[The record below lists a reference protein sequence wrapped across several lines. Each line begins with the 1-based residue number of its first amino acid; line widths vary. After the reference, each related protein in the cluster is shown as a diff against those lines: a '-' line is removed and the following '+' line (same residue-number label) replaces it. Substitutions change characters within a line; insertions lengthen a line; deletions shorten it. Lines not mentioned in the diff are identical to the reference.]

1 MTAVKWAVF
10 VAAILAAR
18 PAARWL
24 RRHPGKHEYVW
35 TLIGLLPFFP
45 GAEMALLFFGGRP
58 GDTQG
63 FEVGLLDWLALTML
77 LVRGRPRRPIPYRY
91 ALAAYLLVAALS
103 ASQAAFALGAYGY
116 VWKTCRMYLLFA
128 AICRSGA
135 DRRMPAF
142 LLRGLTLGIAYQGG
156 LAIWQHYGLGMPRA
170 TGSFAHQ
177 NTLGALVNLVAM
189 APIAL
194 LLAGRAPFL
203 TWLAPLS
210 AIPISL
216 FTVSRGTILFLGVG
230 SVLVYAGSV
239 LRAFSPRKARI
250 GLIGLILGLAVVP
263 VAVAKLD
270 SRSSVEKAESLLL
283 REQYEAAASMML
295 AEHPLGIGP
304 NQFQV
309 SLMTEGYGARAGVDW
324 TQRIGIVHNIYWL
337 TAAETGYAG
346 LLALVLVFIVPVLSA
361 FRYAFRAGRDIR
373 GDVLLGLGVGLTM
386 FYVHSLFEWVWRV
399 TSVSYVFWIVV
410 GMTATLSRGVRDTVT
425 RRAVLA
431 RHWPTPFERKFRPG
445 QAAGVARVA

>member
-1 MTAVKWAVF
+1 
-10 VAAILAAR
+10 
-18 PAARWL
+18 
-24 RRHPGKHEYVW
+24 
-35 TLIGLLPFFP
+35 
-45 GAEMALLFFGGRP
+45 
-58 GDTQG
+58 
-63 FEVGLLDWLALTML
+63 
-77 LVRGRPRRPIPYRY
+77 
-91 ALAAYLLVAALS
+91 
-103 ASQAAFALGAYGY
+103 
-116 VWKTCRMYLLFA
+116 
-128 AICRSGA
+128 
-135 DRRMPAF
+135 
-142 LLRGLTLGIAYQGG
+142 
-156 LAIWQHYGLGMPRA
+156 
-170 TGSFAHQ
+170 
-177 NTLGALVNLVAM
+177 
-189 APIAL
+189 
-194 LLAGRAPFL
+194 
-203 TWLAPLS
+203 
-210 AIPISL
+210 
-216 FTVSRGTILFLGVG
+216 
-230 SVLVYAGSV
+230 
-239 LRAFSPRKARI
+239 
-250 GLIGLILGLAVVP
+250 
-263 VAVAKLD
+263 
-270 SRSSVEKAESLLL
+270 
-283 REQYEAAASMML
+283 MML